1 MSKAEELKDVLK
13 DVDKSLAELIDIA
26 NKRQKEIDEYIK
38 QLEERRR

>member
-1 MSKAEELKDVLK
+1 MGKEEELKNVLK

-38 QLEERRR
+38 QLEEMKK